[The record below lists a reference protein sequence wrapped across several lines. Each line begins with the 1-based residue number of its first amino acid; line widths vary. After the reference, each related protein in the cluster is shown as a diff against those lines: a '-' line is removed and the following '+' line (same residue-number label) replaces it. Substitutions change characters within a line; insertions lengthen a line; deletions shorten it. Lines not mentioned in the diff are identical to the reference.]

1 MNTNKQLP
9 AISEYTEVSKD
20 ITPVHADHAVTV
32 RRYIAALRRVD
43 YHVDMQAYWDDLDM
57 YDSAIYRKHQRS
69 EEDCYTKA
77 CELEDQLPQRE
88 VANAVKQMIT
98 KVNAQFEVGGAK

>member
-1 MNTNKQLP
+1 
-9 AISEYTEVSKD
+9 
-20 ITPVHADHAVTV
+20 
-32 RRYIAALRRVD
+32 
-43 YHVDMQAYWDDLDM
+43 
-57 YDSAIYRKHQRS
+57 RKHQRS